1 MKLFFSITVVLAIF
15 SFSLF
20 AFSGRNKVESAK
32 LESVTVVG
40 QIGVYGNEP
49 HTWLGF
55 VDNKGVEY
63 GLEASGKDLKELRN
77 LQGILLELSGLL
89 EPVPEGQPVGYQ
101 TLSGGKIHVEKYH
114 PYKD

>member
-1 MKLFFSITVVLAIF
+1 MKLFFSVVVVLAVF

-20 AFSGRNKVESAK
+20 SFGGRDK
-32 LESVTVVG
+32 LESVKLQPITVVG

-63 GLEASGKDLKELRN
+63 GLEASEEDLKELRN

-101 TLSGGKIHVEKYH
+101 TFSGGKIHVEKYR

>member
-1 MKLFFSITVVLAIF
+1 MKLFCSLTVVFVVL

-20 AFSGRNKVESAK
+20 SFSGRNKVESAK
-32 LESVTVVG
+32 LEPITVVG

-63 GLEASGKDLKELRN
+63 GLEASEADLEELRN
-77 LQGILLELSGLL
+77 LQGILLEISGLL
-89 EPVPEGQPVGYQ
+89 EPVPEGQPVGFQ
-101 TLSGGKIHVEKYH
+101 TLSGGKIQVEKYQ

>member
-1 MKLFFSITVVLAIF
+1 MKLFCSLTVVFVALSLSLF
-15 SFSLF
+15 SFS
-20 AFSGRNKVESAK
+20 GRDKVESAK
-32 LESVTVVG
+32 LEPVTVVG

-49 HTWLGF
+49 RTWLGF

-63 GLEASGKDLKELRN
+63 GLEASEADLNELRN
-77 LQGILLELSGLL
+77 LQGILLEISGLL
-89 EPVPEGQPVGYQ
+89 EPVPEGQPAGFQ

>member
-1 MKLFFSITVVLAIF
+1 MKLFCSLTIVMAIL

-20 AFSGRNKVESAK
+20 SFSGRNKVETAQM
-32 LESVTVVG
+32 EPVTVVG

-63 GLEASGKDLKELRN
+63 GLEASEKDLKELQN
-77 LQGILLELSGLL
+77 LQGILLEISGLL
-89 EPVPEGQPVGYQ
+89 ESVSEGKPVGFQ
-101 TLSGGKIHVEKYH
+101 TLSGGKIHVEKYQ